1 MPDESTM
8 RDHLEDVMR
17 ENQELRTELRV
28 YRKIAA
34 DAYAKAG
41 GHIEPCLRGLM
52 CSCGFTQYIMLDN
65 QDK

>member
-17 ENQELRTELRV
+17 ENQELRTKLRV
-28 YRKIAA
+28 YQKIAA

-41 GHIEPCLRGLM
+41 GHIDPCLRGVM
-52 CSCGFTQYIMLDN
+52 CSCGLTQYMMIRD
-65 QDK
+65 